1 MKALHAG
8 MQKIDAL
15 SPRERIIL
23 FILLLAGIWAL
34 MDTLL
39 LAPTETARALEQQKL
54 VAARGQLEA
63 AEDLLNLR
71 TSQPDPLLAA
81 RQRLSNVRA
90 DLEARMRASSLLQAR
105 MVAPEDRASVL
116 QDILAGQPGLR
127 LVSLD
132 TLAPEPV
139 GVPASDKAQTTQQTP
154 AAQTASATPT
164 TPPPPAAL
172 YRHGVKLTL
181 TGSYAALTR
190 YMTRLE
196 RLPVGFYWAR
206 AELDAHAHPEISL
219 TLILYTLSQE
229 ATWLTV

>member
-1 MKALHAG
+1 MKILREG
-8 MQKIDAL
+8 LQKIDAL
-15 SPRERIIL
+15 SPRERVIL

-39 LAPTETARALEQQKL
+39 LAPTEAAREREQQKL
-54 VAARGQLEA
+54 AAARGQLEA
-63 AEDLLNLR
+63 SENLLNLR
-71 TSQPDPLLAA
+71 ASQPDPLLAA
-81 RQRLSNVRA
+81 RQRLSHVRA
-90 DLEARMRASSLLQAR
+90 DLDARMQASSLLQAR
-105 MVAPEDRASVL
+105 MVAPRDRVSVL
-116 QDILAGQPGLR
+116 QDMLAGQPGLR

-139 GVPASDKAQTTQQTP
+139 GVPTPDPALPTQQNQAT
-154 AAQTASATPT
+154 QTAEITPT
-164 TPPPPAAL
+164 TQAAL

-181 TGSYAALTR
+181 VGNYAALTR
-190 YMTRLE
+190 YMIRLE
-196 RLPVGFYWAR
+196 HLPVGFYWAR

>member
-1 MKALHAG
+1 MKVLREG

-34 MDTLL
+34 MDALL
-39 LAPTETARALEQQKL
+39 LAPTEAARTLEQQKL
-54 VAARGQLEA
+54 VAAREQLEV
-63 AEDLLNLR
+63 AEDLLNLHA
-71 TSQPDPLLAA
+71 SQPDPLLAA

-90 DLEARMRASSLLQAR
+90 DLDARMQASSLLQAR
-105 MVAPEDRASVL
+105 MVAPRDRASVL

-139 GVPASDKAQTTQQTP
+139 GVPEPDHARPTQQAP
-154 AAQTASATPT
+154 AVQTAQ
-164 TPPPPAAL
+164 PPPAAL

-181 TGSYAALTR
+181 VGNYAALTR

-219 TLILYTLSQE
+219 TLILFTLSQE